1 MSFGL
6 GYYGASNETSAE
18 LDYDG
23 HPPRMSETTR
33 QQIVEAIAND
43 YPEIKNMGDRDQKAV
58 VKLVVNE
65 HDQ

>member
-6 GYYGASNETSAE
+6 GYYGASNETSSE

-23 HPPRMSETTR
+23 HPPKMSETTK

-43 YPEIKNMGDRDQKAV
+43 YSLEAP
-58 VKLVVNE
+58 
-65 HDQ
+65 